1 MTTTADR
8 PASTEGLRRRNTS
21 IVLRSLRQ
29 LGPAT
34 RAELAKRTGLAKATV
49 GVIVATLEAA
59 GAVTEL
65 ERPGAGAGA
74 GVAGRGRPGTP
85 VALSGRRFLGLGLEL
100 NVDYVAVAV
109 LDLAGQVRLSTTRP
123 VERPGDVEA
132 LLGLAAWA
140 RGEVTA
146 QGEILVAGTVAVP
159 ALVRGDNR
167 TIDWAPNMGLSG
179 DGLAV
184 AVEGVLGC
192 PVRVLNDANCAAYA
206 EAHHGAATDTDH
218 SLYLTGTVGIGAG
231 IVDRGE
237 LIRGAVGFAGEV
249 GHMPVGDS
257 TALCGCGR
265 RGCWEASIG
274 LHAVLAK
281 VGLPELDTPLA
292 TAAAVAEAARKHAR
306 VAAALDDVG
315 RDVGLGLAMLT
326 SVLDPAVVV
335 LGGYFVPLG
344 DLVLG
349 PARAALDA
357 RLASTAQHRPEL
369 RLSTLGTEAAAIG
382 AAEQSFSDVFG
393 GAVDLPA

>member
-8 PASTEGLRRRNTS
+8 AGSPGSTEGLRRRNTS

-34 RAELAKRTGLAKATV
+34 RAELAKRTGLAKATI
-49 GVIVATLEAA
+49 GVIVAALEAG

-65 ERPGAGAGA
+65 ERPGS
-74 GVAGRGRPGTP
+74 VVVGRGRPGIP

-109 LDLAGQVRLSTTRP
+109 LDLAGEVRLSATRP
-123 VERPGDVEA
+123 VASSGDLDA
-132 LLGLAAWA
+132 LLALAAWA
-140 RGEVTA
+140 RAQVTGHGEVL
-146 QGEILVAGTVAVP
+146 GAGTVAVP

-167 TIDWAPNMGLSG
+167 TIDWAPNIGLSG
-179 DGLAV
+179 DGLAADV
-184 AVEGVLGC
+184 AQVLGC

-218 SLYLTGTVGIGAG
+218 ALYLTGTVGIGAG

-249 GHMPVGDS
+249 GHMPIGDS

-274 LHAVLAK
+274 LHAVLSK
-281 VGLPELDTPLA
+281 VGLPELETPRA
-292 TAAAVAEAARKHAR
+292 TAAAVAAAASSDVD
-306 VAAALDDVG
+306 VAAALEGVG
-315 RDVGLGLAMLT
+315 RDVGL
-326 SVLDPAVVV
+326 
-335 LGGYFVPLG
+335 
-344 DLVLG
+344 
-349 PARAALDA
+349 
-357 RLASTAQHRPEL
+357 
-369 RLSTLGTEAAAIG
+369 
-382 AAEQSFSDVFG
+382 
-393 GAVDLPA
+393 

>member
-49 GVIVATLEAA
+49 GVIVAGLDAA
-59 GAVTEL
+59 GAVTET
-65 ERPGAGAGA
+65 ERAGP
-74 GVAGRGRPGTP
+74 VVTGRGRPGTP

-109 LDLAGQVRLSTTRP
+109 LDLAGDVRLSATRP
-123 VERPGDVEA
+123 VTSAGDVDA
-132 LLGLAAWA
+132 LLALAAWA
-140 RGEVTA
+140 RDEVTGG
-146 QGEILVAGTVAVP
+146 GETLVSGTVAVP

-167 TIDWAPNMGLSG
+167 TIDWAPNMDLSG
-179 DGLAV
+179 DDLA
-184 AVEGVLGC
+184 AHVERVLGC
-192 PVRVLNDANCAAYA
+192 PVRILNDANCAAYA
-206 EAHHGAATDTDH
+206 EAHHGAATDTEH
-218 SLYLTGTVGIGAG
+218 ALYLTGTVGIGAG

-237 LIRGAVGFAGEV
+237 LMRGAVGFAGEV
-249 GHMPVGDS
+249 GHMPIGDS

-281 VGLPELDTPLA
+281 VGLPELETPLS
-292 TAAAVAEAARKHAR
+292 TAAAVAAAAVTDAQ
-306 VAAALDDVG
+306 VAAALEAVG

-326 SVLDPAVVV
+326 SVLDPAVIV

-344 DLVLG
+344 ELVLA

-357 RLASTAQHRPEL
+357 RLASSAQHRPEL
-369 RLSTLGTEAAAIG
+369 RLSTLGIEAAAIG
-382 AAEQSFSDVFG
+382 AAEQSFTDVFAG
-393 GAVDLPA
+393 ELELA